1 LFIAV
6 KRLLI
11 SKIYFILLINHEKLS
26 DNEIERK
33 LKEIKDWKIE
43 NGKLCKSF
51 EFKNFTQAF
60 GFITKIALESEK
72 IDHHPELLNVYN
84 KIKIYL
90 STHKVNGLS
99 EYDFVLAKKIDEL

>member
-1 LFIAV
+1 MNNY
-6 KRLLI
+6 K
-11 SKIYFILLINHEKLS
+11 KLS
-26 DNEIERK
+26 DNEIEAK
-33 LKEIKDWKIE
+33 LKEIKNWQIE

-72 IDHHPELLNVYN
+72 LDHHPELFNVFN
-84 KIKIYL
+84 KVKIFL

-99 EYDFVLAKKIDEL
+99 EYGFILAKKIDDL

>member
-1 LFIAV
+1 MNNY
-6 KRLLI
+6 K
-11 SKIYFILLINHEKLS
+11 KLS
-26 DNEIERK
+26 ENEIEVK
-33 LKEIKDWKIE
+33 LKKIKNWQIE

-72 IDHHPELLNVYN
+72 LDHHPELFNVFN
-84 KIKIYL
+84 QVKIFL

-99 EYDFVLAKKIDEL
+99 EYDFILAKKIDDL

>member
-1 LFIAV
+1 MNNYKKLF
-6 KRLLI
+6 
-11 SKIYFILLINHEKLS
+11 
-26 DNEIERK
+26 DNEVEVK
-33 LKEIKDWKIE
+33 LKELRDWKIK

-72 IDHHPELLNVYN
+72 LDHHPELFNVFN
-84 KIKIYL
+84 KVKIFL

-99 EYDFVLAKKIDEL
+99 EYDFILAKKIDDL

>member
-1 LFIAV
+1 LNNY
-6 KRLLI
+6 K
-11 SKIYFILLINHEKLS
+11 KLS
-26 DNEIERK
+26 DNEIEAK
-33 LKEIKDWKIE
+33 LKEIKNWQIE

-72 IDHHPELLNVYN
+72 LDHHPELFNVFN
-84 KIKIYL
+84 KVKIFL

-99 EYDFVLAKKIDEL
+99 EYDFILAKKIDDL